1 MAQFYTKERSIQ
13 SASPKIYDDSQRIL
27 TEAEQII
34 ESMRAL
40 SSIEERQNAALINN
54 LRAHRQREKELNT
67 RNHQM
72 LMDNMRQV
80 QEVQER
86 NDRVNLADKQLK
98 SKQEAEQE
106 RRTMETLA
114 TLSKAAGQIA
124 GGMVE
129 EGIAQETKKAQEE
142 ARNLQ
147 RLNPQ
152 QFDPEAKLGLQPD
165 LNLDNQKA
173 VADET
178 TAFLAKTSGKDMN
191 FVARMF
197 VSPERLQ
204 RIRREVL
211 AGEFAS
217 RVERGSLEDYIRQ
230 NPNETV
236 TITQNGQVVDI
247 PLSQVSAG
255 QVGSSEDLNRIY
267 SELADKL
274 MKPIKGDADP
284 LIYHKADE
292 RIRNYINTR
301 TLQYSDKLTRDSIT
315 ESDDLK
321 VQQLLLAESPDEMA
335 TNAVMFVDQAG
346 VSPYK
351 DRGAAL
357 NQITNQIL
365 PNTPNPVSFAES
377 IGEREFRHMPG
388 IKIKDTPFG
397 KTLKREALRFERAQ
411 EADLLNQSKAQGS
424 QIGDRIFQ
432 GSFGD
437 DQLFDAAEYQAGYNA
452 IREKEANGTIN
463 FETARQAEL
472 KLDSYYQSYSDSTLT
487 KQLIADLSE
496 RQELTKP
503 FLDSAFASGQIN
515 RSTYDTEL
523 QKINAL
529 DTVKLPNGKRYSV
542 ESIRAQAMQI
552 ATDKVGRFDVSGQPK
567 SFTAHAAA
575 DLASDLY
582 LQKFKSYSEEFTPE
596 VAAQKAWS
604 DIQSEM
610 LNEEGMFFVDTSDKQ
625 RGGIYSRLSVGTH
638 TGAVRMPKAPTQPAS
653 EVGTQ
658 LRGEGAVRLDDKE
671 FTSVDT
677 NIAAY
682 AAQIKNGN
690 QIKPT
695 AYDQEVADAAG
706 IPLHE
711 LLNRRFEALGIKG
724 VEAKEGSFGIIRKAA
739 EISPELQRV
748 LNSPKTWNK
757 LSSVTDRSPNLLPA
771 RMGTQAMGFHNASSI
786 ARKFGHPNPE
796 LIAGI
801 WAAETNEGRNP
812 SKATPGQQ
820 IKEIIEN
827 NPDLNMFIPYSQLA
841 SQLPAVVPFMRKYG
855 DSHNGISGTSKT
867 IARMQSSLVGQPSR
881 LSQAIIGKESG
892 GQSGVTNKDSGALGY
907 GQVMPENVPSW
918 TKEAL
923 GRSMTPEAFLND
935 PQAQVRVVN
944 FKIKQYYDTAIRQG
958 HPPDIAIRMAAAA
971 WYAGPG
977 NMHLYDN
984 TRPQYTNGNRYPS
997 IAEYTKD
1004 ILRRYK
1010 NE

>member
-13 SASPKIYDDSQRIL
+13 GASPKIYDDSQRIL

-86 NDRVNLADKQLK
+86 NDRVDLANKQLK
-98 SKQEAEQE
+98 SRQEAEQE

-114 TLSKAAGQIA
+114 TLSKTAGQLA
-124 GGMVE
+124 GAMVE
-129 EGIAQETKKAQEE
+129 DGLAQETKRAQEE
-142 ARNLQ
+142 ATRLQ
-147 RLNPQ
+147 EINPQ
-152 QFDPEAKLGLQPD
+152 QFDAERMALDGQLATDAAAGIASEA
-165 LNLDNQKA
+165 
-173 VADET
+173 

-204 RIRREVL
+204 RMRREVL
-211 AGEFAS
+211 AGEFAA

-236 TITQNGQVVDI
+236 TITQNGQDVVI
-247 PLSQVSAG
+247 PLSQVASG

-267 SELADKL
+267 TEVANKL

-284 LIYHKADE
+284 LIYQKADE

-301 TLQYSDKLTRDSIT
+301 TLQYSDKLTRDNINET
-315 ESDDLK
+315 ENVKL
-321 VQQLLLAESPDEMA
+321 QQLLLAESPDDMA
-335 TNAVMFVDQAG
+335 TNAVVFVDQAG

-365 PNTPNPVSFAES
+365 PNTPNPVAFAEA

-388 IKIKDTPFG
+388 TKIKDTPFG

-432 GSFGD
+432 ASFGD

-452 IREKEANGTIN
+452 VREKEANGTIN

-523 QKINAL
+523 SKIQAL
-529 DTVKLPNGKRYSV
+529 STVKLPNGMQYSV
-542 ESIRAQAMQI
+542 KSIRAQALQI
-552 ATDKVGRFDVSGQPK
+552 ASAAVTIDAVSGQPK
-567 SFTAHAAA
+567 SFTAYAAA
-575 DLASDLY
+575 DLAADLY
-582 LQKFKSYSEEFTPE
+582 VQKFQEYAVEFTPE
-596 VAAQKAWS
+596 VAAKKAWT
-604 DIQSEM
+604 DVQGEM
-610 LNEEGMFFVDTSDKQ
+610 LNREGQFFVEKKA
-625 RGGIYSRLSVGTH
+625 GPNGEGIYSRLSVGNH
-638 TGAVRMPKAPTQPAS
+638 TGSIKMPKAPTLPAT

-658 LRGEGAVRLDDKE
+658 LLGEGAIRLDDKE

-682 AAQIKNGN
+682 AAQIRNGN

-711 LLNRRFEALGIKG
+711 LLNRRFKALGIEG
-724 VEAKEGSFGIIRKAA
+724 VEAKEGSFGIIRKAS

-757 LSSVTDRSPNLLPA
+757 LSSVTDRSPNLMPA

-801 WAAETNEGRNP
+801 WASETNEGRNP
-812 SKATPGQQ
+812 SKGTPAQQ

-827 NPDLNMFIPYSQLA
+827 NPDLNMFIPYSELA
-841 SQLPAVVPFMRKYG
+841 SQLPAVVPYMRKYG
-855 DSHNGISGTSKT
+855 DSHTGISGTSKT

-881 LSQAIIGKESG
+881 LSEAIIGKESG

-923 GRSMTPEAFLND
+923 GRSMTPEEFLND
-935 PQAQVRVVN
+935 PQAQIRVVN

-984 TRPQYTNGNRYPS
+984 NRPQYTNGNRYPS